1 MYISL
6 VVLLETWGRGLSQS
20 VSPLGCV
27 PVSKDELL
35 EQSEVVVS
43 TSSIQKNKIL
53 DNKKNRAN
61 FVTSSQ
67 LIKEKPSNSKDVS
80 GVIDN
85 SASPLSY
92 RKAKEVVS
100 LRQPLKN
107 QKVEAQPLL
116 ISNSSEKKAVFIQI
130 HMIFG
135 IISGI

>member
-20 VSPLGCV
+20 VFPLGCV

-67 LIKEKPSNSKDVS
+67 LIKEKPSNSKDAS

-100 LRQPLKN
+100 LKQP
-107 QKVEAQPLL
+107 
-116 ISNSSEKKAVFIQI
+116 
-130 HMIFG
+130 
-135 IISGI
+135 

>member
-1 MYISL
+1 MKVSL
-6 VVLLETWGRGLSQS
+6 QETQVSSEFSKRDS
-20 VSPLGCV
+20 VTNKEAV

-67 LIKEKPSNSKDVS
+67 LIKEKPSNSKDAS

-107 QKVEAQPLL
+107 QK
-116 ISNSSEKKAVFIQI
+116 
-130 HMIFG
+130 
-135 IISGI
+135 